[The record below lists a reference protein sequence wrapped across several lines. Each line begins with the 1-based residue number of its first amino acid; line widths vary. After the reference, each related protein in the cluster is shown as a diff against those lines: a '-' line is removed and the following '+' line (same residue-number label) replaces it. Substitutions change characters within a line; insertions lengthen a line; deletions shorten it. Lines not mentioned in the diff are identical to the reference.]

1 MKLTTAWMI
10 VVMAASASM
19 AQNTPAAQVAKPS
32 PAPKIAPAKAGAAER
47 PKAKRLPKPARVVRK
62 PAAEGQATEA
72 KPTVPVNAQAK
83 LDLAAGKRD
92 PFQTIIVERGN
103 GSCKGTGKKCLIPEY
118 VTLQGVVRS
127 STGSRIAV
135 VVNPENRTYFL
146 RVNEPV
152 FNGMVIGITDSSIT
166 FREHGT
172 DSIGRPTSREIVKK
186 IVVPPV

>member
-10 VVMAASASM
+10 VVMAASASV

-32 PAPKIAPAKAGAAER
+32 PAPRVAPAKVGAAER
-47 PKAKRLPKPARVVRK
+47 PKAKKLPKPARIVRK
-62 PAAEGQATEA
+62 PAAEGNAAAA
-72 KPTVPVNAQAK
+72 KPTVPVNAQAA
-83 LDLAAGKRD
+83 LDTAGKRD
-92 PFQTIIVERGN
+92 PFQTIIVERGG
-103 GSCKGTGKKCLIPEY
+103 GSCKGTGKKCLIPDR
-118 VTLQGVVRS
+118 VILQGVVRS

-152 FNGMVIGITDSSIT
+152 FNGVVTSITDSSIT
-166 FREHGT
+166 FREHGV
-172 DSIGRPTSREIVKK
+172 DAIGRATSREIVKK